1 MHLVFP
7 INQETGRYNNVP
19 RCVCVCVCVRA
30 FIPDVAYFLTD
41 VAYFSPDMA
50 SFLMWR
56 SMPYQNSIQMTHM
69 VCKPQKCHFLE
80 VSHNGCMPQ
89 QLNLCHSQ

>member
-1 MHLVFP
+1 MCVCA
-7 INQETGRYNNVP
+7 R
-19 RCVCVCVCVRA
+19 VCVCACVRACVRA

-56 SMPYQNSIQMTHM
+56 SMPYQNSIKMTLM

-89 QLNLCHSQ
+89 QVNLCHSQ

>member
-1 MHLVFP
+1 MSVCISVCVF
-7 INQETGRYNNVP
+7 
-19 RCVCVCVCVRA
+19 CVCVCFVCA

-50 SFLMWR
+50 SFLMWH
-56 SMPYQNSIQMTHM
+56 SMPYQNSIKMTHM
-69 VCKPQKCHFLE
+69 VCKPQKCHFRE

-89 QLNLCHSQ
+89 QVNLCHSQ

>member
-1 MHLVFP
+1 MCVFVRVCVHLCVCA
-7 INQETGRYNNVP
+7 RVH
-19 RCVCVCVCVRA
+19 VCVCVCVRA

-56 SMPYQNSIQMTHM
+56 CMPYQNSIKMTHM

-89 QLNLCHSQ
+89 QVNLCHSQ